1 MRRAYS
7 AALAARRVA
16 VGARWLASMAA
27 SAVTRPAALE
37 DDDLV
42 RIDGVY
48 EDSSSVE
55 EQGGGGAV
63 DEWVMIDTEP
73 PPNPT

>member
-1 MRRAYS
+1 
-7 AALAARRVA
+7 
-16 VGARWLASMAA
+16 MAA